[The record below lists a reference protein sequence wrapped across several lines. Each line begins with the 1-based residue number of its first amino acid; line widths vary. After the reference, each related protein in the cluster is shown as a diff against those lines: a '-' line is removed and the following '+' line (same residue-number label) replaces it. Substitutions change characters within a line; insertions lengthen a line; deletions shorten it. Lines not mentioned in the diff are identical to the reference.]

1 MAARARHPQPRS
13 VVALVNWRH
22 PGRGGAALYAVAAL
36 VASAVVTVFA
46 RLRLAK
52 RRGRRRA
59 GAELPAGAIIVISN
73 HASYADGVLLALVC
87 RRLGRSLRLLASSGV
102 FRAPLLGSLVTR
114 LGFIPVDRGSA
125 TAADALIPAL
135 EALAAGEAVGIF
147 PEGRTT
153 RDPRQWPERA
163 KTGAVRLALLSG
175 APIVPIAMVGT
186 HRVLGRS
193 HPLRS
198 VLTNLIL
205 RPRVLVHVGDPIRVE
220 RPVGST
226 DPTPV
231 ELRALADDV
240 MAQLISH
247 VAALRNEDAPN
258 PTGIQPT
265 PDDPAAPPSRW

>member
-1 MAARARHPQPRS
+1 MS
-13 VVALVNWRH
+13 WRH
-22 PGRGGAALYAVAAL
+22 PGRAGAALYAVVAFAAT
-36 VASAVVTVFA
+36 AVVTVFA
-46 RLRLAK
+46 RVRLAK

-59 GAELPAGAIIVISN
+59 AAELPTGAIIVISN
-73 HASYADGVLLALVC
+73 HASYADGVLLALIC

-102 FRAPLLGSLVTR
+102 FRAPLLGTLVTR
-114 LGFIPVDRGSA
+114 LGFIPVDRG
-125 TAADALIPAL
+125 TAQAANALTPAL

-153 RDPRQWPERA
+153 RDPHQWPERA

-205 RPRVLVHVGDPIRVE
+205 RPRVLVHVGDPIYLP
-220 RPVGST
+220 RPAGPH
-226 DPTPV
+226 DPSPQEV
-231 ELRALADDV
+231 RALADHV

-247 VAALRNEDAPN
+247 VAALRNEAAPN
-258 PTGIQPT
+258 PTGAPPT
-265 PDDPAAPPSRW
+265 PDDPAATSSQW